1 MTDTVIYTLPR
12 QRVSGYHEGTK
23 FTAVSDVVT
32 HEMNEENSCEKMY
45 YFTSISGI
53 PNWCTPH
60 TFYLSFTLHV
70 CSPPHKFTPPDF
82 FCTSAVSSLIK
93 STEKYDYWRASIV
106 VIVLH
111 TKYRAISVQFF
122 TTAEQIIY
130 IFITQ
135 ILIKL
140 IISDRA

>member
-82 FCTSAVSSLIK
+82 FAHQQCLVCLNLPRNMIIGVHRSQSSFFILNI
-93 STEKYDYWRASIV
+93 
-106 VIVLH
+106 
-111 TKYRAISVQFF
+111 VQFQYSF
-122 TTAEQIIY
+122 LLQQSRLY
-130 IFITQ
+130 IF
-135 ILIKL
+135 LLHKY
-140 IISDRA
+140 